1 MSNEEWTHP
10 HDSDSKVAK
19 MKDGST
25 HMAHNKVEHAVDLAT
40 GENLA

>member
-10 HDSDSKVAK
+10 HDPDSKIAK

-25 HMAHNKVEHAVDLAT
+25 HMAHKVEHAVDLGT
-40 GENLA
+40 GRWLV